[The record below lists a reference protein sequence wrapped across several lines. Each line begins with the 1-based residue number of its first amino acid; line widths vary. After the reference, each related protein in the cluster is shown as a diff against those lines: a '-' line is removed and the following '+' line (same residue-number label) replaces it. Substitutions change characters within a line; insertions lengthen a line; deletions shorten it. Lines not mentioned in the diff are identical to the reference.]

1 MAKQSNL
8 NIFLDVFAH
17 ILEEQW
23 QVDVLL
29 KAGDSH
35 PDAAIS
41 AHKLVLVFIS
51 SFSFFFW
58 SITSSYLFFCYL
70 V

>member
-1 MAKQSNL
+1 MAKQTNL
-8 NIFLDVFAH
+8 DIFLGGFAH

-29 KAGDSH
+29 KAGDHSD

-41 AHKLVLVFIS
+41 AHKLVLVT
-51 SFSFFFW
+51 
-58 SITSSYLFFCYL
+58 TSSCLFFCYL
-70 V
+70 IGKTNTFDRL

>member
-1 MAKQSNL
+1 MAKQTNL
-8 NIFLDVFAH
+8 DIFLGGFAH

-29 KAGDSH
+29 KAGDHSD

-41 AHKLVLVFIS
+41 AQ
-51 SFSFFFW
+51 
-58 SITSSYLFFCYL
+58 
-70 V
+70 